1 VCYNGKYS
9 LFLQKNTA
17 TMEKILPIHLQEI
30 YFSSSD
36 KKESK
41 LLSKLLKENKIRK
54 IASKIYTSNL
64 TDLPENIIKR
74 NLFIILGRLYPKAT
88 LSHRTA
94 FEFAPTKTGHIYLTY
109 IYSKKISLP
118 GITIH
123 LIEGKSALPDDNLFV
138 EGLHASQRE
147 RAFLENLQISRK
159 SGDDSKTL
167 SKEQIED
174 KLEQY
179 IRINGE
185 DAVNKLRD
193 KAREISLELEMP
205 EEFEHLNKMIGALL
219 TSKPVNFLS
228 SPLAIARAFGFP
240 YDSSRLEL
248 FNMLYSS
255 LMKEDFPSYKDL
267 NTTEISFRNFAF
279 YESYFSNYIEG
290 TRFEVEEALSIIEN
304 NKPLPARNDDSH
316 DVLGTFYLVSNRT
329 EMNITPESP
338 EDLIKILQYRH
349 RIIMSARQNKFPGE
363 FKDRNNYAG
372 NTTFVDFNLVKGTL
386 IKGFDYYD
394 KLTMPFAKAIFIMFL
409 ISEVHPFLDGN
420 GRIARIMMN
429 AELVKSSES
438 KIIIPNVFRE
448 DYLLVLRKLTRQSD
462 PEPYIKAMK
471 KLHKFSSGLYGEDWE
486 LMRNYLNNSNAF
498 LDSSDGVL
506 NFTCAPLQ

>member
-1 VCYNGKYS
+1 
-9 LFLQKNTA
+9 
-17 TMEKILPIHLQEI
+17 MEKILPIHLQEI

-41 LLSKLLKENKIRK
+41 LLAKLLKDGKIRK
-54 IASKIYTSNL
+54 IASRIYTSNL
-64 TDLPENIIKR
+64 KDLPENIIKR
-74 NLFIILGRLYPKAT
+74 NLFIILGRLYPNAT

-94 FEFAPTKTGHIYLTY
+94 FEFAPTGNGHIYLTY

-123 LIEGKSALPDDNLFV
+123 LLEGMHALPDDNPFV
-138 EGLHASQRE
+138 EGLYASQKE
-147 RAFLENLQISRK
+147 RAYLENLQISRK
-159 SGDDSKTL
+159 NGDDSKTL
-167 SKEQIED
+167 SREQIEN

-193 KAREISLELEMP
+193 KARELSVELDMT
-205 EEFEHLNKMIGALL
+205 EEFERLNKIISALL
-219 TSKPVNFLS
+219 STKPISILS

-248 FNMLYSS
+248 FNILYSA
-255 LMKEDFPSYKDL
+255 LMQKDFLHYEDMNK
-267 NTTEISFRNFAF
+267 TEAAFRNFAF

-290 TRFEVEEALSIIEN
+290 TRFEVEEALDIIEN

-316 DVLGTFYLVSNRT
+316 DILGTFYIVSNRT

-349 RIIMSARQNKFPGE
+349 RILMSARQNKIPGE
-363 FKDRNNYAG
+363 FKDQNNYAG

-394 KLTMPFAKAIFIMFL
+394 KLTIPFSKAIFMMFL

-420 GRIARIMMN
+420 GRIARVMMN
-429 AELVKSSES
+429 AELTKTAES

-448 DYLLVLRKLTRQSD
+448 DYMLVLRKLTRQSD
-462 PEPYIKAMK
+462 PEPFINAMQ
-471 KLHKFSSGLYGEDWE
+471 KLHKFSADLHGEDLS
-486 LMRNYLNNSNAF
+486 LMHNYLYISNAF
-498 LDSSDGVL
+498 LDSNDGVL
-506 NFTCAPLQ
+506 KN